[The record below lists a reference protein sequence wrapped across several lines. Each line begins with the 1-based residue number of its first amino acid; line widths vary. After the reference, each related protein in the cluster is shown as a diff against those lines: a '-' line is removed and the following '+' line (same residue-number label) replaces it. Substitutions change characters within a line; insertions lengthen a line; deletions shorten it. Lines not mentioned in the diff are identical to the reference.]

1 MGKAWGKEMLWNSEE
16 RVAGSQNQGTK
27 TRCALSQDTNLRF
40 MWFWGKRKVSLLTSD
55 PRDGLLLKPLL
66 GWVAAS
72 TLTDPCKKWSAG
84 RKPQSQEKALK
95 INFGENAKHW
105 PNITW
110 IDCLPNFEYFP
121 WLVMYFRS
129 LNPKS
134 ILPTLSGWL
143 KFKISSYHARGR
155 CSKTEIRIQIKQSE
169 FWHLDLNICV
179 CTKQIFCE
187 CHLHISWT

>member
-1 MGKAWGKEMLWNSEE
+1 M
-16 RVAGSQNQGTK
+16 AGSQNQGTK
-27 TRCALSQDTNLRF
+27 PDVLYRKTQICGSCGFEENTRFHCWPLIREMGFCSNLCWDGWPTQLSPILAKNGLVVAS
-40 MWFWGKRKVSLLTSD
+40 RKV
-55 PRDGLLLKPLL
+55 
-66 GWVAAS
+66 
-72 TLTDPCKKWSAG
+72 
-84 RKPQSQEKALK
+84 RKRLWKL
-95 INFGENAKHW
+95 ILVNT

-134 ILPTLSGWL
+134 ILPALSGWL

-155 CSKTEIRIQIKQSE
+155 CSKTEIRIQIEQSE

-179 CTKQIFCE
+179 CTKQIFLVSSP
-187 CHLHISWT
+187 HLLEIKKVYLL